1 MLPLIAAQTVAFGSR
16 FGGWILRG
24 RPAVTLLALRAA
36 IGLSSTS
43 RLRHAHIDQQLRHR
57 DRRLRRPLFRLL
69 AGDVDAFHEQ
79 QQGVA
84 EHGGVTRSHDSGE
97 LAQAL
102 ANHFLVRFGD
112 PPRGIVPR
120 RIFHGGVAEATAAIA
135 FAHGARGQPTN
146 VSEHV
151 LTRIAVGFSA
161 GLFEFLPEVQF
172 IVAHIG
178 GGEIVLG
185 REAAIEARLGDA
197 GPVNH
202 LVDADSAD
210 ALAIEQLARGGADPV
225 GGPGG
230 TFRRWINCFLHDDFS
245 GSSRTACLT
254 MLLTGTYTY
263 RIVTR
268 TGK

>member
-1 MLPLIAAQTVAFGSR
+1 MKNEATLVLMVGTLAESGARALPLV
-16 FGGWILRG
+16 
-24 RPAVTLLALRAA
+24 

-43 RLRHAHIDQQLRHR
+43 RLQHAHIDQQLRHR

-69 AGDVDAFHEQ
+69 AGDVDALDEQ

-84 EHGGVTRSHDSGE
+84 EHGGMTRSHGSGE

-102 ANHFLVRFGD
+102 AKHLLLRFGD
-112 PPRGIVPR
+112 LARGIVPR
-120 RIFHGGVAEATAAIA
+120 RVFHGGVAEATAAIA
-135 FAHGARGQPTN
+135 SAQGTRGQPTN

-151 LTRIAVGFSA
+151 FTRIAVGFSA

-172 IVAHIG
+172 IVSHIG
-178 GGEIVLG
+178 GCEIVLG
-185 REAAIEARLGDA
+185 REAGIEARLGDA

-202 LVDADSAD
+202 LIDADSAD

-230 TFRRWINCFLHDDFS
+230 TVRRWINRFLHDDFS
-245 GSSRTACLT
+245 ESSRTACLT